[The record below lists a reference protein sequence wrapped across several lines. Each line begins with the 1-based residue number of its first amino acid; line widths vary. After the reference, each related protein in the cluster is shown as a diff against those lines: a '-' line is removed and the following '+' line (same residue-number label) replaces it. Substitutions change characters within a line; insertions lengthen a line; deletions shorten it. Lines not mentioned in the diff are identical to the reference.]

1 MNITDIFNN
10 ASSKKINETI
20 EKTFGKKVDLE
31 NFSLQQLE
39 DSRNRLRTQLYTI
52 RNSSGF
58 NETVNNESYTKAQWM
73 LDAIN
78 AEVMQRKAIS
88 ESLAREGAMDE
99 AHAELARIANEED
112 FDALYDLM
120 TSTSP
125 AGQWAQDQA
134 ADIAIDHH
142 LHSDDDHEQILE
154 LLMDRVVDYF
164 GGGEDDYDETDDA
177 YALASAGH
185 GSDEDYESVENEA
198 VEDTTSYKIAQELI
212 KQGVTYSPERE
223 KEIIGKIGNVMQQM
237 GFDNKSIRY
246 HLSYDEDFIPDVLSD
261 LPRESVNQGEDMT
274 QVRESATDKASAVVT
289 AKTMVDRVGRWIE
302 ELAGMENDT
311 LLSLGDTIR
320 DEMGQEQAKS
330 FLSAVA
336 PAIQQALE
344 NLKATRETLATGVRS
359 LTGEVQPAELIG
371 ADGEGAAPEGEMG
384 PAEPDAMNA
393 GGEEEFAA
401 GEEGAP
407 EEDEFAAAE
416 PAAGGMEVAGR
427 AQRESIERGNQ
438 LLRVLAG

>member
-371 ADGEGAAPEGEMG
+371 ADGEEAAPEGEMG

>member
-10 ASSKKINETI
+10 SSSKKLNETF
-20 EKTFGKKVDLE
+20 EKTFGKKIDLE

-99 AHAELARIANEED
+99 AHAELTKIANEED

-125 AGQWAQDQA
+125 AGQWVQDQA

-154 LLMDRVVDYF
+154 LLMDRVIDYF
-164 GGGEDDYDETDDA
+164 GGGEEDYDETDDA

-223 KEIIGKIGNVMQQM
+223 NEIIGKIGNVMQQM

-246 HLSYDEDFIPDVLSD
+246 HLNYDEDFIPDVLSD

-371 ADGEGAAPEGEMG
+371 ADGTEGAPEGEMG
-384 PAEPDAMNA
+384 AVEPDAMNA

>member
-1 MNITDIFNN
+1 MKTSDIFNSRS
-10 ASSKKINETI
+10 AKKLNEGI
-20 EKTFGKKVDLE
+20 EKTFGQKLNLE
-31 NFSLQQLE
+31 SFSLQQLE
-39 DSRNRLRTQLYTI
+39 DSRNRLRTQIYQI
-52 RNSSGF
+52 RSNSGF
-58 NETVNNESYTKAQWM
+58 NDLVESESYTKAQWM

-78 AEVMQRKAIS
+78 SEIAERENFVADASTADVGFDEEVGYDEVSPKSAAYILRKMDDGVPMTAI
-88 ESLAREGAMDE
+88 LDDFP
-99 AHAELARIANEED
+99 ELARMMDVIAGEH
-112 FDALYDLM
+112 
-120 TSTSP
+120 
-125 AGQWAQDQA
+125 G
-134 ADIAIDHH
+134 
-142 LHSDDDHEQILE
+142 LHPDDDFEQIEDVLRNDLE
-154 LLMDRVVDYF
+154 ELADEYDKGYDDE
-164 GGGEDDYDETDDA
+164 GGETDDE
-177 YALASAGH
+177 YALASAGY
-185 GSDEDYESVENEA
+185 GSDEDYESLN
-198 VEDTTSYKIAQELI
+198 TNNY
-212 KQGVTYSPERE
+212 
-223 KEIIGKIGNVMQQM
+223 
-237 GFDNKSIRY
+237 
-246 HLSYDEDFIPDVLSD
+246 
-261 LPRESVNQGEDMT
+261 ESVNQGEDMT

-384 PAEPDAMNA
+384 PAEPDTMNA

-401 GEEGAP
+401 GEEEAGA
-407 EEDEFAAAE
+407 EDEFAAAE
-416 PAAGGMEVAGR
+416 PAAGGVEVAGR
-427 AQRESIERGNQ
+427 AQRESIDRSNQ